1 MNSEAK
7 WASRKRFVDLFEN
20 WRGITVTKV
29 RIVKEVGLWIITLFL
44 ALVCLRSGWLKV
56 TGNIFWVRDFHRWG
70 YPDWFRIV
78 VGIAE
83 LTSMALLLIP
93 RFASYGASL
102 FAAVMLGAIYTHYT
116 HNESSRLPFNLLL
129 LTLSLVI
136 LFMRRASIRGQKSEV
151 GIQRS
156 AIRGQNNS

>member
-1 MNSEAK
+1 M
-7 WASRKRFVDLFEN
+7 
-20 WRGITVTKV
+20 TKG
-29 RIVKEVGLWIITLFL
+29 RIAKEVALWIITLLL

-102 FAAVMLGAIYTHYT
+102 FAVVMLGAMFTHYT
-116 HNESSRLPFNLLL
+116 HNETSRLPFNLFL

-136 LFMRRASIRGQKSEV
+136 VLARGPTVFKVSDKL
-151 GIQRS
+151 
-156 AIRGQNNS
+156 